1 MKLTVNNFG
10 IIKKAEVE
18 IGGLTVITGENDT
31 GKSTVGKIVFSLV
44 KAFARYREDLEE
56 SKENTILSYLE
67 EIYFTLRRTINISYE
82 YDIRDFFQPRR
93 LQNQLRLEYRV
104 ARNEA
109 FVLLDSARQRGTDI
123 PKEFYHLVESN
134 FTKIEYVL
142 NEPEDTKIAINRAIK
157 KAFYSEFKNEILQKG
172 GVIQSEA
179 TISIKDG
186 ASDIIDLSLNKDGVI
201 KYQADDDLGFS
212 DATYVDSPAVIQ
224 FNNLVRTSK
233 TLFDDTSST
242 RLTVPLHLKDLS
254 SKLSDSMYGFL
265 EFALFEDNTEISSLT
280 KKIRGLLDGSV
291 DYDSDKKD
299 FVFNRHGVSISSTNI
314 ASGIKALGILD
325 LLIQGGNAK
334 KNSLLILDE
343 PEVNLHPKWQV
354 VYCDVITSLVD
365 CGVDLIITTHSPYI
379 VHALKEFSVK
389 KRTKH
394 QFYLA
399 NKVDFE
405 RFSEFKDITDNISI
419 AIDLL
424 AMPMHELNKKSI
436 DDVFSKSNFEEM
448 E

>member
-31 GKSTVGKIVFSLV
+31 GKSTVGKIIFSLV

-56 SKENTILSYLE
+56 NKDNTILFYLE
-67 EIYFTLRRTINISYE
+67 EIYFTLRRIVNISYE
-82 YDIRDFFQPRR
+82 HDVRDFFQPRR
-93 LQNQLRLEYRV
+93 LQNQLRLEYHETRK
-104 ARNEA
+104 EA
-109 FVLLDSARQRGTDI
+109 LLVLESARQKGIDI
-123 PKEFYHLVESN
+123 PVDFYHLLESN
-134 FTKIEYVL
+134 FAKIAYVL
-142 NEPEDTKIAINRAIK
+142 NEPEDKKGAINRAIK

-172 GVIQSEA
+172 GFPQSEA
-179 TISIKDG
+179 TVSIKDG
-186 ASDIIDLSLNKDGVI
+186 ASEIIDLRLNRDGAI
-201 KYQADDDLGFS
+201 KYQASDDLGFS

-233 TLFDDTSST
+233 TLFDDTSSN

-265 EFALFEDNTEISSLT
+265 ELDLFQEDTEMTALT
-280 KKIRGLLDGSV
+280 KKISGLLDGSV

-299 FVFNRHGVSISSTNI
+299 FVFNRNGISVSSTNI
-314 ASGIKALGILD
+314 ASGIKALGMLD
-325 LLIQGGNAK
+325 LLIKGGNTK
-334 KNSLLILDE
+334 RNSLLILDE

-354 VYCDVITSLVD
+354 AYCDIITSLVH
-365 CGVDLIITTHSPYI
+365 CGVELIVTTHSPYI
-379 VHALKEFSVK
+379 VHALKEFSEK
-389 KRTKH
+389 KGIQN

-399 NKVDFE
+399 NKMDFE
-405 RFSEFKDITDNISI
+405 NFSEFMDISNNISY

-436 DDVFSKSNFEEM
+436 ENVFSKNNFDEM

>member
-10 IIKKAEVE
+10 IIRKAEVE

-31 GKSTVGKIVFSLV
+31 GKSTVGKIIFSLV

-56 SKENTILSYLE
+56 SKDNTILSYLE
-67 EIYFTLRRTINISYE
+67 EIYFTLRRIVNITYE

-93 LQNQLRLEYRV
+93 LQNQLRLEYHA

-109 FVLLDSARQRGTDI
+109 FVMLESMREKGIDI
-123 PKEFYHLVESN
+123 PIDFYQLVESN
-134 FTKIEYVL
+134 FAKIAYVL
-142 NEPEDTKIAINRAIK
+142 NEPEDKKGAINRAIK

-172 GVIQSEA
+172 EFPQSEA

-186 ASDIIDLSLNKDGVI
+186 ASEIIDLSLGRDGTI
-201 KYQADDDLGFS
+201 KYQANDDLGFS

-233 TLFDDTSST
+233 TLFDDTSSN

-265 EFALFEDNTEISSLT
+265 DIDLFQEDTALTALT
-280 KKIRGLLDGSV
+280 KKINGLLNGSV
-291 DYDSDKKD
+291 DYDVDKKD
-299 FVFNRHGVSISSTNI
+299 FVFNRNGISVSSTNI
-314 ASGIKALGILD
+314 ASGIKALGMLD
-325 LLIQGGNAK
+325 LLIKGGNTK
-334 KNSLLILDE
+334 RNSLLILDE

-354 VYCDVITSLVD
+354 AYCDIITSLVH
-365 CGVDLIITTHSPYI
+365 CGIEIIVTTHSPYI
-379 VHALKEFSVK
+379 VHALKEFSTK
-389 KRTKH
+389 KGIQN

-399 NKVDFE
+399 NKIGLGH
-405 RFSEFKDITDNISI
+405 FSELTDISDNISY

-424 AMPMHELNKKSI
+424 AMPMHELNKKTV
-436 DDVFSKSNFEEM
+436 DDVFSKSNFDDM

>member
-10 IIKKAEVE
+10 IINKAEVE

-31 GKSTVGKIVFSLV
+31 GKSTVGKVIFSLV

-56 SKENTILSYLE
+56 NKDNTILSFLE
-67 EIYFTLRRTINISYE
+67 EIYFTLRRIVNISYE
-82 YDIRDFFQPRR
+82 DDVRDFFQPRR
-93 LQNQLRLEYRV
+93 LQNQLRLEYRM

-109 FVLLDSARQRGTDI
+109 FVILDSTRQKGINI
-123 PKEFYHLVESN
+123 PPEFYNLVEKN
-134 FTKIEYVL
+134 FAKIEYVL
-142 NEPEDTKIAINRAIK
+142 NEPEDKKGAINRAIK

-172 GVIQSEA
+172 TLAKNEA
-179 TISIKDG
+179 TISIRDG
-186 ASDIIDLSLNKDGVI
+186 VSDIIDLSLSSEGTI
-201 KYQADDDLGFS
+201 KYQANDDLGFS

-233 TLFDDTSST
+233 TLFDDTASN

-265 EFALFEDNTEISSLT
+265 ELDLFESDTEMTALT
-280 KKIRGLLDGSV
+280 KTISGLLDGSV
-291 DYDSDKKD
+291 DYDNDKKD
-299 FVFNRHGVSISSTNI
+299 FVFNRDGVSISSTNI
-314 ASGIKALGILD
+314 ASGIKALGMLD
-325 LLIQGGNAK
+325 LLIKGGNTK

-354 VYCDVITSLVD
+354 AYCDIITSLVG
-365 CGVDLIITTHSPYI
+365 CGVDLIVTTHSPYI
-379 VHALKEFSVK
+379 VHALKEFSTK
-389 KRTKH
+389 KGIKN

-399 NKVDFE
+399 HKKEFE
-405 RFSEFKDITDNISI
+405 RFSEFLDISNNISY

-424 AMPMHELNKKSI
+424 AMPMHDLNKKSV
-436 DDVFSKSNFEEM
+436 DDVFSKNNFKDM